1 MRGYFTLLAAFSVLL
16 LVGCASQPYKPYF
29 SKALKQVPVNE
40 LHDYWTLNRSSF
52 HPPGPVP
59 GDGGCIKVRVTIDS
73 NGRVVDPVTI
83 KMYAKPSFE
92 NWIRVFL
99 SRLRYEPASG
109 NLDRTPVQT
118 AIVWTF
124 FSMTSIN
131 SVPHPDMEKLKA
143 RGRVCEGAL
152 AD

>member
-1 MRGYFTLLAAFSVLL
+1 MHSYSALLGVLSALL
-16 LVGCASQPYKPYF
+16 LVGCAAQPYKPHY
-29 SKALKQVPVNE
+29 SMAVKQVPVNE
-40 LHDYWTLNRSSF
+40 FSNYWALDRSSF

-83 KMYAKPSFE
+83 KMNAKPSFDK
-92 NWIRVFL
+92 WIRTFL
-99 SRLRYEPASG
+99 ERLRYEPAVG
-109 NLDRTPVQT
+109 NTGRIPVQT

-131 SVPHPDMEKLKA
+131 SEPHPDMEKLNAWRKA
-143 RGRVCEGAL
+143 CEAGL
-152 AD
+152 DN